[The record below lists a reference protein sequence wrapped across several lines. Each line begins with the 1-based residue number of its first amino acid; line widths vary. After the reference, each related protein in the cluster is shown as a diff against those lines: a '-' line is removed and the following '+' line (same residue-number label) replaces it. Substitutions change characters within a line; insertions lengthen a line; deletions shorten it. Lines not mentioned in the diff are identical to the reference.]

1 MIDTQQAQER
11 AYLIGVQLP
20 GTSSEVYAEQ
30 MRELAELTRTAGGE
44 VVASE
49 TQRRDEIEPALF
61 VGRGKV
67 AEIRDRHQ
75 ELRYDLVICNEDL
88 SPRQQRNLEKEL
100 SIRVVDRTELIL
112 DIFAQHARTH
122 EGRIQVEAAQLRHL
136 LPRLVGAYDY
146 HRQMGGI
153 GTRGGPGEQ
162 QIEVERRR
170 IRRRLRDLDQELG
183 HVRAQREQQRDGRR
197 RSELP
202 TVAIVGYT
210 NAGKS
215 TLINAWT
222 GAGVRTDDSLFVTL
236 DPTTR
241 RLRLASGRDV
251 LLTDTVGFI
260 QKLPTDLVAAFRATL
275 EEVTFADVILQL
287 VDASSPAAAE
297 HAVTVDEVL
306 GELGAAEKPR
316 VVALN
321 KVDLVGPATLRRSM
335 QCFDERY
342 SVLVPISA
350 LSGVGLDA
358 LADALDHASD
368 DGFVRLEVLVP
379 YGSERVLDELSNFGG
394 LEEVRYTDSGTRA
407 RVRAPRELAHRFQS
421 YVVTGGGGPA
431 PSDPHRTDE
440 HVVALPSRPPRR
452 ATP

>member
-1 MIDTQQAQER
+1 MIDTQPARER

-20 GTSSEVYAEQ
+20 GTSLEVLTEQ
-30 MRELAELTRTAGGE
+30 LRELAELTRTAGGD
-44 VVASE
+44 VVTSDV
-49 TQRRDEIEPALF
+49 QRREEVEPALF

-67 AEIRDRHQ
+67 AEIRDRRE

-100 SIRVVDRTELIL
+100 SIRVVDRTQLIL

-136 LPRLVGAYDY
+136 LPRLIGAYDY

-170 IRRRLRDLDQELG
+170 IRRRLRVLNEELAQ
-183 HVRAQREQQRDGRR
+183 VRSQREQQRAGRR
-197 RSELP
+197 RSELS

-215 TLINAWT
+215 TLINALT
-222 GAGVRTDDSLFVTL
+222 GAGVRAGDSLFVTL

-241 RLRLASGRDV
+241 RLWLPSAREV

-275 EEVTFADVILQL
+275 EEVTFADVILQV
-287 VDASSPAAAE
+287 VDAAAPAALEQA
-297 HAVTVDEVL
+297 ATVDEIL
-306 GELGAAEKPR
+306 GELGAADKPR
-316 VVALN
+316 VVAIN
-321 KVDLVGPATLRRSM
+321 KVDLLGPATVRRLM
-335 QCFDERY
+335 RCFDERY
-342 SVLVPISA
+342 RSQVPISA
-350 LSGVGLDA
+350 LRGTGLDA
-358 LADALDHASD
+358 LGDAIDAATA
-368 DGFVRLEVLVP
+368 GRFVSLEVLIP
-379 YGSERVLDELSNFGG
+379 YGREEMLHELRQHGDLQRVE
-394 LEEVRYTDSGTRA
+394 YTDRGTYA
-407 RVRAPRELAHRFQS
+407 QGRAPRELAHRFRD
-421 YVVTGGGGPA
+421 YATTVP
-431 PSDPHRTDE
+431 PS
-440 HVVALPSRPPRR
+440 
-452 ATP
+452 

>member
-1 MIDTQQAQER
+1 MIDTQPARER

-20 GTSSEVYAEQ
+20 GTSHEVLTEQ
-30 MRELAELTRTAGGE
+30 MRELEELTRTAGGD
-44 VVASE
+44 VVLSDV
-49 TQRRDEIEPALF
+49 QRREEVEPAFF

-67 AEIRDRHQ
+67 AEIRERRQ

-136 LPRLVGAYDY
+136 LPRLIGAYDY

-170 IRRRLRDLDQELG
+170 IRRRLRLLDEELAQ
-183 HVRAQREQQRDGRR
+183 VRSQREQQRIGRR
-197 RSELP
+197 RAELT

-215 TLINAWT
+215 TLINALT
-222 GAGVRTDDSLFVTL
+222 GAGVRAGDSLFVTL

-241 RLRLASGRDV
+241 RLRLPSAREV

-260 QKLPTDLVAAFRATL
+260 QKLPTDLIAAFRATL
-275 EEVTFADVILQL
+275 EEVTFADVILQV
-287 VDASSPAAAE
+287 VDAAAPAALEQAT
-297 HAVTVDEVL
+297 TVEEIL

-316 VVALN
+316 VVAIN
-321 KVDLVGPATLRRSM
+321 KVDLLGPATVRRVM
-335 QCFDERY
+335 RCFAERY
-342 SVLVPISA
+342 RSQVPISA
-350 LSGVGLDA
+350 LRGAGLDA
-358 LADALDHASD
+358 LGDAIDAATADR
-368 DGFVRLEVLVP
+368 FVALEVLIP
-379 YGSERVLDELSNFGG
+379 YGREEMLHELRQHGDLQRVE
-394 LEEVRYTDSGTRA
+394 YTDRGTYA
-407 RVRAPRELAHRFQS
+407 QGRAPSELAHRFRDYATS
-421 YVVTGGGGPA
+421 I
-431 PSDPHRTDE
+431 
-440 HVVALPSRPPRR
+440 PP
-452 ATP
+452 P

>member
-1 MIDTQQAQER
+1 MIDTQPARER

-20 GTSSEVYAEQ
+20 GTSHEVLTEQ
-30 MRELAELTRTAGGE
+30 MRELEELTRTAGGD
-44 VVASE
+44 VVLSDV
-49 TQRRDEIEPALF
+49 QRREEVEPAFF

-67 AEIRDRHQ
+67 AEIRERRQ

-136 LPRLVGAYDY
+136 LPRLIGAYDY

-170 IRRRLRDLDQELG
+170 IRRRLRLLDEELAQ
-183 HVRAQREQQRDGRR
+183 VRSQREQQRIGRR
-197 RSELP
+197 RAELT

-215 TLINAWT
+215 TLINALT
-222 GAGVRTDDSLFVTL
+222 GAGVRAGDSLFVTL

-241 RLRLASGRDV
+241 RLRLPSAREV

-260 QKLPTDLVAAFRATL
+260 QKLPTDLIAAFRATL
-275 EEVTFADVILQL
+275 EEVTFADVILEV
-287 VDASSPAAAE
+287 VDAAAPAALEQAT
-297 HAVTVDEVL
+297 TVDEIL
-306 GELGAAEKPR
+306 GELGAADKPR
-316 VVALN
+316 VVAIN
-321 KVDLVGPATLRRSM
+321 KVDLLGPATVRRVM
-335 QCFDERY
+335 RCFAERY
-342 SVLVPISA
+342 RSQVPISA
-350 LSGVGLDA
+350 LRGAGLDA
-358 LADALDHASD
+358 LGDAIDAATADR
-368 DGFVRLEVLVP
+368 FVALEVLIP
-379 YGSERVLDELSNFGG
+379 YGREEMLHELRQHGDLQRVE
-394 LEEVRYTDSGTRA
+394 YTDRGTYA
-407 RVRAPRELAHRFQS
+407 QGRAPSELAHRFRDYATS
-421 YVVTGGGGPA
+421 I
-431 PSDPHRTDE
+431 
-440 HVVALPSRPPRR
+440 PP
-452 ATP
+452 P

>member
-1 MIDTQQAQER
+1 MIDTQPARER

-20 GTSSEVYAEQ
+20 GTSLEVLTEQ
-30 MRELAELTRTAGGE
+30 MRELAELTQTAGGD
-44 VVASE
+44 VVTSDA
-49 TQRRDEIEPALF
+49 QRRDEVEPALF

-67 AEIRDRHQ
+67 AEIRDRRQ

-122 EGRIQVEAAQLRHL
+122 EGRIQVEAALLRHL
-136 LPRLVGAYDY
+136 LPRLIGAYDY

-170 IRRRLRDLDQELG
+170 IRRRLRLLDEELAQ
-183 HVRAQREQQRDGRR
+183 VRSQREQQRAGRR
-197 RSELP
+197 RAELS

-215 TLINAWT
+215 TLINALT
-222 GAGVRTDDSLFVTL
+222 GAGVRAGDSLFVTL

-241 RLRLASGRDV
+241 RLRLPSAREV

-275 EEVTFADVILQL
+275 EEVTFADVIVQV
-287 VDASSPAAAE
+287 VDAAAPAALEQA
-297 HAVTVDEVL
+297 ATVDEIL
-306 GELGAAEKPR
+306 GELGAADKPR
-316 VVALN
+316 VVAIN
-321 KVDLVGPATLRRSM
+321 KVDLLGPATVRRVM
-335 QCFDERY
+335 RCFGERY
-342 SVLVPISA
+342 RSQVPISA
-350 LSGVGLDA
+350 LRGTGLDA
-358 LADALDHASD
+358 LGDAIDAATV
-368 DGFVRLEVLVP
+368 GRFVSLEVLIP
-379 YGSERVLDELSNFGG
+379 YGR
-394 LEEVRYTDSGTRA
+394 EEVLHELRQHGDLQRVEYTDRGTYA
-407 RVRAPRELAHRFQS
+407 QGRAPRELAHRFRN
-421 YVVTGGGGPA
+421 YATTVP
-431 PSDPHRTDE
+431 PS
-440 HVVALPSRPPRR
+440 
-452 ATP
+452 

>member
-1 MIDTQQAQER
+1 LIDTQPARER

-20 GTSSEVYAEQ
+20 GTSHEVLTEQ
-30 MRELAELTRTAGGE
+30 MRELEELTRTAGGD
-44 VVASE
+44 VVLSDV
-49 TQRRDEIEPALF
+49 QRREEVEPAFF

-67 AEIRDRHQ
+67 AEIRERRQ

-136 LPRLVGAYDY
+136 LPRLIGAYDY

-170 IRRRLRDLDQELG
+170 IRRRLRLLDEELAQ
-183 HVRAQREQQRDGRR
+183 VRSQREQQRIGRR
-197 RSELP
+197 RAELT

-215 TLINAWT
+215 TLINALT
-222 GAGVRTDDSLFVTL
+222 GAGVRAGDSLFVTL

-241 RLRLASGRDV
+241 RLRLPSAREV

-260 QKLPTDLVAAFRATL
+260 QKLPTDLIAAFRATL
-275 EEVTFADVILQL
+275 EEVTFADVILQV
-287 VDASSPAAAE
+287 VDAAAPAALEQAT
-297 HAVTVDEVL
+297 TVDEIL

-316 VVALN
+316 VVAIN
-321 KVDLVGPATLRRSM
+321 KVDLLGPATVRRVM
-335 QCFDERY
+335 RCFAERY
-342 SVLVPISA
+342 RSQVPISA
-350 LSGVGLDA
+350 LRGAGLDA
-358 LADALDHASD
+358 LGDAIDAATADR
-368 DGFVRLEVLVP
+368 FVALEVLIP
-379 YGSERVLDELSNFGG
+379 YGREEMLHELRQHGDLQRVE
-394 LEEVRYTDSGTRA
+394 YTDRGTYA
-407 RVRAPRELAHRFQS
+407 QGRAPSELAHRFRDYATS
-421 YVVTGGGGPA
+421 I
-431 PSDPHRTDE
+431 
-440 HVVALPSRPPRR
+440 PP
-452 ATP
+452 P